1 MIRPPFFK
9 VDYGAG
15 ARISAEI
22 RKRNKEAYAELVEN
36 SEKISTRLRAW
47 QVALHRS
54 TQWLEAFEE
63 VR

>member
-15 ARISAEI
+15 ARISAANRE
-22 RKRNKEAYAELVEN
+22 RNREAYAELVEN
-36 SEKISTRLRAW
+36 SGKISASLRAW

-54 TQWLEAFEE
+54 TQWLEEFKE